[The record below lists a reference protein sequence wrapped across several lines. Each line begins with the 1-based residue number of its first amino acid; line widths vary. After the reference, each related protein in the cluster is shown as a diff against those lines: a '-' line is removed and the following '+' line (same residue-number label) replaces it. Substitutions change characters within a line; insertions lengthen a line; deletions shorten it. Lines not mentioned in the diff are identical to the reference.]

1 MSATVDIV
9 LPVYNEE
16 KALPRSIVILTD
28 FLKAHLRNPWQVVI
42 ADNASTDDTRSV
54 AEMLREKFPGVNYLY
69 LPQKGRGRALRA
81 AWMDST
87 ADIVSYMDV
96 DLSTDLAY
104 FLQLMEA
111 MESGYD
117 VAIGSRLSKGSRV
130 RRSLKRE
137 VTSRGYNLLV
147 RSMFSTSFPDA
158 QCGFKALTRQAA
170 LAIVPKIKNNGWF
183 FDTELLVIA
192 AKRGYKIKSVPVKW
206 DDDPTTTV
214 NIARTAAEDIK
225 GLLRLRFGGI
235 PRVDPPVDFS
245 SNAGSPIDNN
255 RPPWK
260 RSEP

>member
-28 FLKAHLRNPWQVVI
+28 FLKSYLRNPWQIVI

-54 AEMLREKFPGVNYLY
+54 SEMLREKYPGVNYLY
-69 LPQKGRGRALRA
+69 LPQKGRGRALRT
-81 AWMDST
+81 AWMEST
-87 ADIVSYMDV
+87 ADIVSYMDI
-96 DLSTDLAY
+96 DLSTDLVH
-104 FLQLMEA
+104 FPQLMEA

-147 RSMFSTSFPDA
+147 KSMFLTQFPDA

-183 FDTELLVIA
+183 FDTELLIIA
-192 AKRGYKIKSVPVKW
+192 AKRGYKIKSVPVRW

-214 NIARTAAEDIK
+214 KIVRTAAEDVK

-245 SNAGSPIDNN
+245 SSTGSPLDNN
-255 RPPWK
+255 WPP
-260 RSEP
+260 RRRLEP